1 MSSTPTSSI
10 KNSNT
15 TNTPSKLERLKQRR
29 QNRGKTSITTDYE
42 SFNAELLKRLIA
54 TVAQHGTITFG
65 YTRDGGAY
73 YINYWV
79 DGDSFKEY
87 LRPTEDVD
95 AFLQSEIDAWT
106 L

>member
-1 MSSTPTSSI
+1 M
-10 KNSNT
+10 SNT
-15 TNTPSKLERLKQRR
+15 PKLNQKKSDTTTTSAKLERLKQRR
-29 QNRGKTSITTDYE
+29 QNRGKSSVTTDYE
-42 SFNAELLKRLIA
+42 QFDSDLLKRLIA
-54 TVAQHGTITFG
+54 KVAKHGTITFG

-79 DGDSFKEY
+79 DGHSFKEY

-95 AFLQSEIDAWT
+95 AFLQAEIDAWT